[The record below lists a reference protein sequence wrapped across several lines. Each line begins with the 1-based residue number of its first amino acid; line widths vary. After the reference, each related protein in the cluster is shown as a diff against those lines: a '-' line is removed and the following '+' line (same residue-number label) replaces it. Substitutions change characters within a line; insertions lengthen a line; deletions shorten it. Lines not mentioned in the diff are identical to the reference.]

1 MVADHFQLSIV
12 NIYLVVPLLV
22 IVAVLQASIVS
33 HLSVFG
39 VFVDLPVLI
48 VASWGLLEG
57 AKEGVIW
64 GFIVGVVIDLLS
76 GAPFGAAALSLMA
89 VGFLAGLGKNSAF
102 GSHVVFLA
110 VTMFSATIL
119 YDLLFLSIVTI
130 SGQTVLW
137 WDSLFRIVLPSAVL
151 NAVLMPLVFAVMRL
165 VHSRVSRE
173 EMEW

>member
-1 MVADHFQLSIV
+1 VT
-12 NIYLVVPLLV
+12 IYLVVPLLV
-22 IVAVLQASIVS
+22 IVAVLQASVVS
-33 HLSVFG
+33 HLPIWG

-57 AKEGVIW
+57 AREGVIW
-64 GFIVGVVIDLLS
+64 GFIAGVVIDLLS
-76 GAPFGAAALSLMA
+76 GAPFGAATLSLMA

-102 GSHVVFLA
+102 GSHVIFLA
-110 VTMFSATIL
+110 VTMLLATIV
-119 YDLLFLSIVTI
+119 YSLLFLSIVRI

-137 WDSLFRIVLPSAVL
+137 WDSLLHIVLPSAVL

-165 VHSRVSRE
+165 VHRRVSQE